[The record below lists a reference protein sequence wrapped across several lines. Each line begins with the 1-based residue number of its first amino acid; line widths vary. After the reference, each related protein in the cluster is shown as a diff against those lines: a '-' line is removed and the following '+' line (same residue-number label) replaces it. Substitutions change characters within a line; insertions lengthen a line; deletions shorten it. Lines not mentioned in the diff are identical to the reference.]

1 MELFFTLYLLV
12 VRNKRHIPV
21 HFKLGKVLAA
31 ESKG

>member
-12 VRNKRHIPV
+12 VRNKRQIY
-21 HFKLGKVLAA
+21 FKLGKVLAA